1 MDKPIPQLPLR
12 QDGLGCRRDGCRYIC
27 STFNGIQKHLGKS
40 HGWTISGGSEGG
52 RMTERQRSNAGERFS
67 EAVETGIAYQRF
79 FTAGQY
85 SRYFRVK
92 VQ

>member
-1 MDKPIPQLPLR
+1 
-12 QDGLGCRRDGCRYIC
+12 
-27 STFNGIQKHLGKS
+27 
-40 HGWTISGGSEGG
+40 
-52 RMTERQRSNAGERFS
+52 MTERQRSNAGERFS